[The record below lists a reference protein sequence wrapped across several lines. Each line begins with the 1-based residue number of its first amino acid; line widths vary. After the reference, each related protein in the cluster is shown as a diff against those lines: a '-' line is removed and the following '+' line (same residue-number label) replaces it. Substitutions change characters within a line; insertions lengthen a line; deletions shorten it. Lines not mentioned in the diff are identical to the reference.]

1 MARQVELQT
10 SIGSFVVELYDNHAP
25 KTCKNFRELARKGY
39 YNETPVGHHAGHMA
53 KLEGLAICISCKSVY
68 HAWRSSLALV
78 LVCHFADHDHTS

>member
-39 YNETPVGHHAGHMA
+39 YNETPVGHHADQQ
-53 KLEGLAICISCKSVY
+53 
-68 HAWRSSLALV
+68 R
-78 LVCHFADHDHTS
+78 